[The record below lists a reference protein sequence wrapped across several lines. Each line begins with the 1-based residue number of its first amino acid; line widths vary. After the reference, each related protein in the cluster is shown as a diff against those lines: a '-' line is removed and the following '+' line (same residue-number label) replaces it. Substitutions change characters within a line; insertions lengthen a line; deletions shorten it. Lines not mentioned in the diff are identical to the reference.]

1 MSTYFK
7 PWENETL
14 TEVADQNIFQ
24 KLATYYNQVN
34 DKLLGYKNER
44 WIVVGVLALLYFF
57 KILVWGGFYAL
68 TYCIGIHVLNSFLG
82 FISPLDDPDEAED
95 GASFLPQK

>member
-7 PWENETL
+7 PWENENL
-14 TEVADQNIFQ
+14 TEAADQNIFQ
-24 KLATYYNQVN
+24 KFSAYYNQIN
-34 DKLLGYKNER
+34 DKLLYYKNER
-44 WIVVGVLALLYFF
+44 WITVGVLALLYTIR
-57 KILVWGGFYAL
+57 ILISGGFYAL

-82 FISPLDDPDEAED
+82 FISPLDDPEEADD